1 LSSLSP
7 IVKALTGSNYGDQRF
22 YFPKEMLTLDSLFS
36 STKEEFQSYITNEH
50 LTLTKDN
57 SHS

>member
-1 LSSLSP
+1 
-7 IVKALTGSNYGDQRF
+7 ALTGSNYGDQRF